1 MGVLA
6 LVGTAKGLFVLRGDD
21 ERRHWR
27 AEGPLLGGWGV
38 YHATVDARDGTLY
51 AATNH
56 RVYGS
61 TVQRSE
67 DGGRTWRR
75 SQKIGLPEES
85 GLTLEAVWHVE
96 PGRPEEPETLYLG
109 AAPGVLFRSDD
120 GGETLGGQP
129 RAARAS
135 HARRAGSP
143 APAACRCHS
152 VQLDPRD
159 RQRMYVAITAA
170 GVFRTDDAGETWT
183 PCNRGVVAEF
193 LGDPYAEVGQCPHK
207 LLLHPARPDRLWQ
220 QNHFGVYRSDDRGDS
235 WAASTRTDCRAASAS
250 RSCSTRGSRRGVRDP
265 RGEPRVPL
273 QPRRAAC
280 RLRDAGRRGDVAAD
294 DRRPARIRAGR
305 PCCARHRPS
314 MPSRCISAPRAA
326 RSSRSGTGDQWV
338 EAVRHLPPIFSVE
351 VAAWSR

>member
-6 LVGTAKGLFVLRGDD
+6 LVGTAKGLFVLRGNE

-38 YHATVDARDGTLY
+38 NHAIADSRDGTLY

-61 TVQRSE
+61 TVQRSK

-85 GLTLEAVWHVE
+85 GLTLDAVWHVA

-120 GGETLGGQP
+120 RGETWEVNRALLEHPTRDGWFPGAGGL
-129 RAARAS
+129 
-135 HARRAGSP
+135 
-143 APAACRCHS
+143 CCHS

-159 RQRMYVAITAA
+159 SRCMYVAITAA

-193 LGDPYAEVGQCPHK
+193 LGDPHAEVGQCPHK

-220 QNHFGVYRSDDRGDS
+220 QNHFGV
-235 WAASTRTDCRAASAS
+235 
-250 RSCSTRGSRRGVRDP
+250 
-265 RGEPRVPL
+265 
-273 QPRRAAC
+273 
-280 RLRDAGRRGDVAAD
+280 
-294 DRRPARIRAGR
+294 
-305 PCCARHRPS
+305 
-314 MPSRCISAPRAA
+314 
-326 RSSRSGTGDQWV
+326 
-338 EAVRHLPPIFSVE
+338 
-351 VAAWSR
+351 